1 MYMHPQTHL
10 WLQDQE
16 RERMLAERALQRA
29 AREGRDQHANLDRG
43 GINAF
48 TRLLAAVSGTLHVR
62 FGSSRATNDLTGT
75 SPA

>member
-10 WLQDQE
+10 WLQEQE
-16 RERMLAERALQRA
+16 RERMLAQRALQRA
-29 AREGRDQHANLDRG
+29 AREGRDQHAGVDRG

-48 TRLLAAVSGTLHVR
+48 TWLRTAVSSALHFR
-62 FGSSRATNDLTGT
+62 LGAGGATNDLTGT